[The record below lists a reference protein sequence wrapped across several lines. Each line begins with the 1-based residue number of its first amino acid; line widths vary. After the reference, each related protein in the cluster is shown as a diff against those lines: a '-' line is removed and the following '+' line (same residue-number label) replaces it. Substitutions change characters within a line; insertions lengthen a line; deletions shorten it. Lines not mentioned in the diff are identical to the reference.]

1 MSERVPP
8 TVADNGL
15 SSALKM
21 GLEMFEQ
28 SSRRTGRTWRLLAA
42 ARPGDLIVTW
52 SVPERGRLQRLLR
65 EAKKEDVEV
74 IFLDPRRDPRWRQG
88 TNPRGATLF
97 DHGWIALHYKH
108 RLAAIADDLN
118 IWQAAMSMA
127 PPPEVEQSDMDW
139 RFEEWN
145 RG

>member
-1 MSERVPP
+1 MSERAQP
-8 TVADNGL
+8 TVVDNGI
-15 SSALKM
+15 SSAMRMALH
-21 GLEMFEQ
+21 MFEQ

-52 SVPERGRLQRLLR
+52 CPTERERLLGLLR
-65 EAKKEDVEV
+65 GAKKEDVEV
-74 IFLDPRRDPRWRQG
+74 IFLDPKRDPMWRQG

-97 DHGWIALHYKH
+97 DHGWIALHYQH
-108 RLAAIADDLN
+108 RLAEIANDLN

-127 PPPEVEQSDMDW
+127 PHPEVERGDMDW
-139 RFEEWN
+139 RYEEWV